1 MADDWAKKYIEEHG
15 RKRAEKERE
24 TRDAQA
30 RQTHAEAGGSGKFQ
44 QIRKRVAQDV
54 RALNG
59 DPDFRSLEY
68 DGTSGREFTVIS
80 RESPRVELKVSLS
93 ELLVSCEYMLFA
105 KEDPKEPHAKREPKS
120 LSKTLRIRSDL
131 GGNVTVAEDGVGE
144 VFVTDAEVSDFLLR
158 PLLNHIN
165 S

>member
-1 MADDWAKKYIEEHG
+1 MAEDWAKKYIEEHG
-15 RKRAEKERE
+15 RKRAERERE
-24 TRDAQA
+24 ARDAQA

-80 RESPRVELKVSLS
+80 RGAPRVVLRVRLNGSM
-93 ELLVSCEYMLFA
+93 VSCEYLLS
-105 KEDPKEPHAKREPKS
+105 PKEGSNERDKS
-120 LSKTLRIRSDL
+120 LSKTLRICSDVE
-131 GGNVTVAEDGVGE
+131 GHITVQESGSGKAFAYDS
-144 VFVTDAEVSDFLLR
+144 DVSEFLLR
-158 PLLNHIN
+158 PMLDHITAH
-165 S
+165 